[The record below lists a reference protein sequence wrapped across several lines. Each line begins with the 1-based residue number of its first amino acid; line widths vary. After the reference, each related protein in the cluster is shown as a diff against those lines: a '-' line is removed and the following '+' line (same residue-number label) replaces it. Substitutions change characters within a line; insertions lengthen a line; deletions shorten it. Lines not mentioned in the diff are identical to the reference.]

1 MEQKSLPRQRF
12 NGITRPQLTKC
23 FSQNTDAFIK
33 TMTRWGHAMLFP
45 DFFNDKLAVDL
56 LIFMGNE

>member
-1 MEQKSLPRQRF
+1 MNIHEFQKLCDV
-12 NGITRPQLTKC
+12 I
-23 FSQNTDAFIK
+23 
-33 TMTRWGHAMLFP
+33 P